1 MLPDNTLST
10 QPIPTRFSGAR
21 SLPITKTVD
30 YEDGGIAF
38 NDPSQGLLYQRWRA
52 KIVGDDIVFDSPA
65 VTPVVVFTR
74 PGITEISFTFDQNM
88 RPVIAFF
95 AGGRGYLRW
104 YDTAVGNQV
113 VTPLAEDVIT
123 PRVTLDDKRA
133 TQSGISDII
142 LAYKRG
148 NNLYYRQQRDRF
160 TIEYDPTA
168 DMPEP
173 ERSETR
179 AQIARS
185 KGVIKI
191 GMSRQLRL
199 NFMLEFLS

>member
-1 MLPDNTLST
+1 MLPGNVLST
-10 QPIPTRFSGAR
+10 TPVPARFSGAR

-52 KIVGDDIVFDSPA
+52 RIVGDDVVFDAPTVA
-65 VTPVVVFTR
+65 PVVVFTQ
-74 PGITEISFTFDQNM
+74 PGITEISISFDQNM
-88 RPVIAFF
+88 RPVIAFVS
-95 AGGRGYLRW
+95 GGRGYLRW
-104 YDTAVGNQV
+104 YDTAVGDQV

-133 TQSGISDII
+133 MQSGISDII
-142 LAYKRG
+142 LGYKRG
-148 NNLYYRQQRDRF
+148 NMLYYRQQRDRF
-160 TIEYDPTA
+160 LIERDPTA

-173 ERSETR
+173 ERTETR

-185 KGVIKI
+185 NGVIKI